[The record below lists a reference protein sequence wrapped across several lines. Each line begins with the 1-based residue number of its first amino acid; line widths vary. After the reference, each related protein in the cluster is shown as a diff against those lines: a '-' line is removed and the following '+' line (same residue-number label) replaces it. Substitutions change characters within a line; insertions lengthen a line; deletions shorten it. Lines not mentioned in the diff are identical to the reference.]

1 MSEYLFI
8 TFIVIIG
15 IQLIY
20 YLFIFGKFAFFKN
33 RKFKRDFNLPVSV
46 LICAKNEAQNL
57 IENIPFILKQNYPN
71 FEIVLIN
78 DASTDT
84 TLEVMK
90 KFKKEYPNK
99 INLVDVLPNEQF
111 WGSKKYAL
119 TLGIKAAKHNHLLFT
134 DADCKPVSNYWIL
147 EIANN
152 FSTNK
157 QLVLGYGAYKKI
169 KKSLLNKLIRF
180 ETLLTAMQYFS
191 YQKMG
196 LPYMGVGR
204 NIAYTK
210 YLFFSANGFSNHM
223 KIKSGDD
230 DLFVNQVATKQNS
243 TFCSS
248 NKSFT
253 ESIPKTSFKDWIHQ
267 KSRHISTANYYKPIH
282 KFLLGLFYS
291 SQILFWILAIILIIL
306 NFNWQLILSL
316 IMFRLFI
323 QYIIIGLSAKKLNET
338 DLILIFPFMEIF
350 LIIIQM
356 FIFIKNLIAKPTHW

>member
-20 YLFIFGKFAFFKN
+20 YLFIFGNFAFSKN
-33 RKFKRDFNLPVSV
+33 RKFKSNFNPPISV
-46 LICAKNEAQNL
+46 LICAKNETQNL
-57 IENIPFILKQNYPN
+57 IENIPSILKQNYPN

-84 TLEVMK
+84 TLEVME

-99 INLVDVLPNEQF
+99 INLVNVLPNNQF
-111 WGSKKYAL
+111 LGSKKYAL

-134 DADCKPVSNYWIL
+134 DADCKPISNHWIS
-147 EIANN
+147 EIANS

-157 QLVLGYGAYKKI
+157 QLVLSYGAYKKI
-169 KKSLLNKLIRF
+169 KGSILNKLIRF
-180 ETLLTAMQYFS
+180 ETLLTAIQYFS
-191 YQKMG
+191 YQKIG

-204 NIAYTK
+204 NLAYTK
-210 YLFFSANGFSNHM
+210 ELFFKADEFSNHLN
-223 KIKSGDD
+223 IKSGDD

-243 TFCSS
+243 TFCIS

-253 ESIPKTSFKDWIHQ
+253 ESIPKINFKDWIHQ
-267 KSRHISTANYYKPIH
+267 KSRHISTANFYKPIH

-291 SQILFWILAIILIIL
+291 SQILFWILAITLIIL
-306 NFNWQLILSL
+306 NFNWYLVLSL
-316 IMFRLFI
+316 VMFRLFI

-338 DLILIFPFMEIF
+338 DLILIFPFIEIF
-350 LIIIQM
+350 LIFTQL